1 MKPFALALVI
11 LGTLCFAAP
20 ASGQTTG
27 LPSRKGVLPVQGI
40 YTVPSG
46 VLLYDVVRATGAS
59 TADKADASDETKVP
73 GIGIVVQK
81 PDATTAVVQYVG
93 EVKGLSSLVPG
104 AVYFLSE
111 IAGQITAIAPTAS
124 GAVAQRIGIAK
135 DSTTLMLTIDPTYV
149 VL

>member
-1 MKPFALALVI
+1 MKTWALLAA
-11 LGTLCFAAP
+11 LCFALP
-20 ASGQTTG
+20 AVGQTTG
-27 LPSRKGVLPVQGI
+27 LPSRKGVIPVQGI

-46 VLLYDVVRATGAS
+46 VLLYDVVRSTGLN
-59 TADKADASDETKVP
+59 TADRADASDNSKVP
-73 GIGIVVQK
+73 CIGIVVQK

-104 AVYFLSE
+104 TVYFLSE
-111 IAGQITAIAPTAS
+111 IAGQITAIAPTADGS
-124 GAVAQRIGIAK
+124 VVQRIGIAK